1 MLSGL
6 PPFVL
11 LIIEVFILGI
21 LSYLV
26 GLAPFLDEPFK
37 SIIKWVL
44 IALAIIAVIIFL
56 INGTV
61 WI

>member
-1 MLSGL
+1 MISSLA
-6 PPFVL
+6 PFWRVV
-11 LIIEVFILGI
+11 IEVFALGV

-37 SIIKWVL
+37 SIIKWIL
-44 IALAIIAVIIFL
+44 IALAVIAVLLFL